1 LPDVRYSRLARR
13 LRPHNTPYLSSLNPL
28 ALSAPGG
35 ARRFRPTPS
44 AAFGNRRGEWFKSQL
59 HTENEKQHPKTLN
72 GGIMGVAFVE
82 ADTKH
87 WAMHTFQQL
96 YAGQYYTIDKC
107 EELFKR

>member
-1 LPDVRYSRLARR
+1 MRGNL
-13 LRPHNTPYLSSLNPL
+13 
-28 ALSAPGG
+28 G
-35 ARRFRPTPS
+35 PTKT
-44 AAFGNRRGEWFKSQL
+44 WKV
-59 HTENEKQHPKTLN
+59 TYYPKTLN